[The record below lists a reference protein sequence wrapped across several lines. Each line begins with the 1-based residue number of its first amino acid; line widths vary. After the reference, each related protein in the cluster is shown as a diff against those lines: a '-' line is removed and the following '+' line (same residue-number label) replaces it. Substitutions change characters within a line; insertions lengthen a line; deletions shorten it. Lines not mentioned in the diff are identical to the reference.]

1 MSAKDVVAL
10 PSYGIALTWVDGAG
24 GPSPTQLRRSRWQD
38 RAACTNQDTE
48 AWFVRN
54 EGSRSAEPAK
64 QVCATCPV
72 QRDCLAASL
81 VFGEEYGVWG
91 GLDRHQRHNLTQ
103 RLRRGATL
111 GAVLDQALGDQAL
124 GGRSSGMDAA

>member
-1 MSAKDVVAL
+1 MSAKDAVTL
-10 PSYGIALTWVDGAG
+10 PSYGVALTWVEVAG

-54 EGSRSAEPAK
+54 EASRSAEPAK
-64 QVCATCPV
+64 LICAACPV
-72 QRDCLAASL
+72 RRDCLAAAF

-91 GLDRHQRHNLTQ
+91 GLDRHQRHNLTK
-103 RLRRGATL
+103 RLRHGATL
-111 GAVLDQALGDQAL
+111 GAVLDHALGDQAL